1 MSPIGK
7 IFVVLNFVFSLV
19 VLGVVGAI
27 LAKSDEFK
35 KKYTDESAAHAATK
49 KSSQEELDKRDAE
62 IKMVKEDN
70 VKLNTEKGNLTVSL
84 NTASNDLKSA
94 KVDNEQLRATVE
106 KMQADYGSFTS
117 TLAELKN
124 NNAQLVSKN
133 EELINKSNSAAD
145 AQRAAQEDKAR
156 ADAQVKTLM
165 DTVAQL
171 KAQIEELEG
180 AKSDLSAQLE
190 AAVQAGF
197 DVAKVAA
204 APQIDGV
211 VQSVNPELGLVVLS
225 VGADDGVKRGTKF
238 EVFANSQYKGQVVVD
253 DVYPDNSAARIVRQV
268 SGAPISTNDKATT
281 RL

>member
-35 KKYTDESAAHAATK
+35 KKYTDEAAAHSATK

-133 EELINKSNSAAD
+133 EELINKSNSASD

-211 VQSVNPELGLVVLS
+211 VQSVNSELGLVVLS

-268 SGAPISTNDKATT
+268 SGSPIAANDKATT

>member
-35 KKYTDESAAHAATK
+35 KKYTDEAAAHSATK

-133 EELINKSNSAAD
+133 EELINKSNSASD
-145 AQRAAQEDKAR
+145 AQRAAQVDKAR

-211 VQSVNPELGLVVLS
+211 VQSVNSELGLVVLS

-268 SGAPISTNDKATT
+268 SGSPIAANDKATT

>member
-19 VLGVVGAI
+19 VLGVIGAI
-27 LAKSDEFK
+27 LAKSDEYK
-35 KKYTDESAAHAATK
+35 KKFEGEQTAHTATK
-49 KSSQEELDKRDAE
+49 KSSAEELDKRDAE

-94 KVDNEQLRATVE
+94 KVDNEQLRGTVE

-117 TLAELKN
+117 TLSELKN
-124 NNAQLVSKN
+124 NNAQLVTKN
-133 EELINKSNSAAD
+133 EELINKANSAVD

-171 KAQIEELEG
+171 KSQIEELEG

-204 APQIDGV
+204 SPQIDGV

-225 VGADDGVKRGTKF
+225 VGGDDGVKRGTKF
-238 EVFANSQYKGQVVVD
+238 EVFSNSQYKGQVVVD

-268 SGAPISTNDKATT
+268 SGTAITANDKATT